1 MTHASHSLSVRAS
14 HRFALRRSIAALSG
28 RLASR
33 LQTLR
38 LRARQR
44 RELREVDDAT
54 LRDLGMSRSQASF
67 FADRE

>member
-1 MTHASHSLSVRAS
+1 MTHASHSLGVRTS
-14 HRFALRRSIAALSG
+14 QRFALRRSIAALSG

-33 LQTLR
+33 LQVWR

-44 RELREVDDAT
+44 RDLREVDDAT
-54 LRDLGMSRSQASF
+54 LRDLGMSRSQARF